1 MATVTTSGTWTSVN
15 KSLPQTQG
23 LSSKNLSW
31 GVPYSYR
38 KDVNPGKK
46 QSGYSFEGVTSAQ
59 VPTDGTEFKLGTFTH
74 HNFGLNPPPIA
85 FSTNLKI
92 TLSFD
97 KDSQGKEFNF
107 AFEHNET
114 DGWNVPDEVTLPA
127 AQSKETVTLEGTEY
141 ALHITGFKQD
151 GKLVSKFISQE
162 NGSNSAEI
170 FAKLVAVQ
178 KPEVKKPEVKEPYI
192 PVCPEPGTIEPRVIE
207 PTPQPLVKQVS
218 PPPPE
223 EKCRVKNVVITSTVF
238 SAALER
244 LNRRSV
250 LHLLDQVISEVN
262 EHCEKV
268 TAAAKGTGGGAGPD
282 LDKLRAEFLTLINS
296 IRTSSES
303 NVTEINNL
311 KQLIS
316 SLQVSLKQNVEQH
329 VHQTLVSVDLTSIKT
344 QIENLSSRLVLIQKA
359 AQELDQ
365 SELGQVEALLK
376 KLLANLD
383 LRSVVNNIQVNV
395 DGRSFDLTSLVEVLA
410 TVDQVVTVQL
420 QYGNSD
426 LGDLTGARFIL
437 TDQTVVVFL
446 CRLTESDGN
455 RITYVFET
463 KDWKGVPAQF
473 SLSFVKHSRSYKLCA
488 HTVSLDLFDGVEQT
502 NVVFDLCPQ
511 IVSLTKSAKKV

>member
-1 MATVTTSGTWTSVN
+1 MATVTTSGTWTSVT

-23 LSSKNLSW
+23 INSKNLSW

-46 QSGYSFEGVTSAQ
+46 QSGYSFEGVSGAQ

-74 HNFGLNPPPIA
+74 HNFGLNPPPVA

-97 KDSQGKEFNF
+97 KDGQGKEFNF
-107 AFEHNET
+107 QFDHNET

-127 AQSKETVTLEGTEY
+127 AQSKETVTLDGTEY

-162 NGSNSAEI
+162 NGSNTAEI
-170 FAKLVAVQ
+170 FAKLVAVS
-178 KPEVKKPEVKEPYI
+178 KPEVKEPYI
-192 PVCPEPGTIEPRVIE
+192 PVCPEPGTIEPKVIE
-207 PTPQPLVKQVS
+207 PQVIEPLPVKQIS
-218 PPPPE
+218 LPPPE
-223 EKCRVKNVVITSTVF
+223 EKCRVKNVVLTSTVF

-268 TAAAKGTGGGAGPD
+268 TAASKVPGGGGAGPD
-282 LDKLRAEFLTLINS
+282 LDKLRVEFLTLINS

-311 KQLIS
+311 KQIIS
-316 SLQVSLKQNVEQH
+316 SLQVSLQQNIQQH
-329 VHQTLVSVDLTSIKT
+329 VHQSLVSVDLTSIKT
-344 QIENLSSRLVLIQKA
+344 QIENLSSKLVIIQKA

-365 SELGQVEALLK
+365 SELGQVEALIK

-383 LRSVVNNIQVNV
+383 LRSVVNNIQVNI
-395 DGRSFDLTSLVEVLA
+395 DGRSFELTSLVEVLS
-410 TVDQVVTVQL
+410 TVDQVVTIQL

-437 TDQTVVVFL
+437 TDQTVVVFH
-446 CRLTESDGN
+446 CRVTESGGN

-463 KDWKGVPAQF
+463 KDWKGLTAQF

-502 NVVFDLCPQ
+502 NIVFDLCPQ
-511 IVSLTKSAKKV
+511 IAKTAKKV

>member
-23 LSSKNLSW
+23 INSKSLSW

-46 QSGYSFEGVTSAQ
+46 QSGYSFEGVSGAQ

-97 KDSQGKEFNF
+97 KDEKAREFNF
-107 AFEHNET
+107 TFDHNET

-127 AQSKETVTLEGTEY
+127 AQSKETVTLDGTEY
-141 ALHITGFKQD
+141 ALHLTGFKQD

-162 NGSNSAEI
+162 NGSNTAEI
-170 FAKLVAVQ
+170 FAKLVAVA
-178 KPEVKKPEVKEPYI
+178 KPEVKEPYI
-192 PVCPEPGTIEPRVIE
+192 PVCPEPGTIKPAVIDPPE
-207 PTPQPLVKQVS
+207 QLPIKQIS
-218 PPPPE
+218 LPPPE
-223 EKCRVKNVVITSTVF
+223 EKCRVKNVVLTSTVF

-268 TAAAKGTGGGAGPD
+268 TAASKGPGGGGGPE
-282 LDKLRAEFLTLINS
+282 LDKLRVELLTLINS

-303 NVTEINNL
+303 HVTEINNL
-311 KQLIS
+311 KQIIS
-316 SLQVSLKQNVEQH
+316 SLQVSLQQNIQQH
-329 VHQTLVSVDLTSIKT
+329 VHQSLLTVDLTSIKT
-344 QIENLSSRLVLIQKA
+344 QIESLSSKLVLIQKA

-365 SELGQVEALLK
+365 GELGQIEALIK

-383 LRSVVNNIQVNV
+383 LRSVINNIQVTI
-395 DGRSFDLTSLVEVLA
+395 DGRSFELTSLVEVLA
-410 TVDQVVTVQL
+410 TVDQVVTIQL

-437 TDQTVVVFL
+437 TDQTVVVFH
-446 CRLTESDGN
+446 CRITESGGN
-455 RITYVFET
+455 HITYVFET
-463 KDWKGVPAQF
+463 KDWKGLSAQF

-502 NVVFDLCPQ
+502 NIVFDLCPQ
-511 IVSLTKSAKKV
+511 ITKLTKKV